1 MDEKKICFIMCVNH
15 ERHQR
20 EALYYINRLNVP
32 DGYTV
37 EALTV
42 REAHGMAA
50 GYNEAMTASDAKY
63 KVYLHQD
70 VLIVER
76 DFLFS
81 LLELFQ
87 DSRIGMVGMVGAPKL
102 SPDGVMWNGPR
113 VGKIYSSTVD
123 CMNAVTFGEI
133 GKGGAKQR
141 IRKWRRRTGFCL
153 RRSMTFGGARM
164 SFKNGISMMC
174 PNALSS
180 ESKAI
185 GSLSRKWSV
194 PGAFMTAGM

>member
-1 MDEKKICFIMCVNH
+1 MNH

-113 VGKIYSSTVD
+113 VGKIYSSAVD

-133 GKGGAKQR
+133 GKGGGQNSVS
-141 IRKWRRRTGFCL
+141 G
-153 RRSMTFGGARM
+153 SGGGGR
-164 SFKNGISMMC
+164 
-174 PNALSS
+174 
-180 ESKAI
+180 
-185 GSLSRKWSV
+185 
-194 PGAFMTAGM
+194 AFACDAA